1 MRESSQETKNLLGEI
16 DTRGDA
22 AFTRYI
28 SAPGNSAGEWRG
40 KSSGQQTKA
49 VEKTVGWKRLFSTR
63 REDHGEYSK
72 ITGIIETP
80 NVASLVSYGLAS

>member
-1 MRESSQETKNLLGEI
+1 MLLSQGIYQHLEIQQENGEEK
-16 DTRGDA
+16 A
-22 AFTRYI
+22 QA
-28 SAPGNSAGEWRG
+28 NS
-40 KSSGQQTKA
+40 QA
-49 VEKTVGWKRLFSTR
+49 VEKTVGWKRLFNTR